1 MKINLFCLLSCL
13 ILMTACNQQRKTAE
27 QVVPSSS
34 QNENQSF
41 KDVHFDNAKDLVCG
55 MPLTAGVGDTAHY
68 QGKVYGF
75 CSTGCKDAFV
85 KNPAAYL
92 AKQ

>member
-1 MKINLFCLLSCL
+1 
-13 ILMTACNQQRKTAE
+13 MTACNQQKKTAE
-27 QVVPSSS
+27 QAIPLPS
-34 QNENQSF
+34 QNENQAF

-75 CSTGCKDAFV
+75 CSKGCKDKFAQ
-85 KNPAAYL
+85 NPPAYIAA
-92 AKQ
+92 Q